1 MLVPPVFTIEKE
13 ENLPMTRIEDK
24 KLETGQTNGEWSPK
38 LAIPPQKQ
46 PPLATWLSEFE
57 ERIAREF
64 LRRTGLDYKM
74 TVAQI
79 IEAAEPFPGMQ
90 ILDVPTGTGVIAR
103 QFVGKIGEKGKI
115 IGADTTRE
123 QLEQARLAAQSAK
136 ASLRIEWKMMP
147 LEKLI
152 FEDSHFD
159 LITSVM
165 AFHRMQA
172 QKFLA
177 ETYRVLK
184 PGGRLL
190 IADELAPEAGAS
202 PLKLKFRHHYY
213 RFIARNR
220 DEAEAHFYLPQEM
233 MEMLG
238 EAGFTQIVL
247 RALRQRSKHDRVFT
261 LIKAVK

>member
-1 MLVPPVFTIEKE
+1 
-13 ENLPMTRIEDK
+13 MTRIGNK
-24 KLETGQTNGEWSPK
+24 KLGAEQTNGEWSPK
-38 LAIPPQKQ
+38 LALPPQKQ

-57 ERIAREF
+57 EKIAREF
-64 LRRTGLDYKM
+64 HRRTGLDYKT

-90 ILDVPTGTGVIAR
+90 VLDVPTGTGIIAR
-103 QFVGKIGEKGKI
+103 QFVGKVGEKGKI

-136 ASLRIEWKMMP
+136 ASLRIEWRMMP

-159 LITSVM
+159 LITSVN

-177 ETYRVLK
+177 EANRVLK

-190 IADELAPEAGAS
+190 IAGELAPEAGAS
-202 PLKLKFRHHYY
+202 PLKLKFRQHYY
-213 RFIARNR
+213 RFIARDP

-233 MEMLG
+233 MEMLA

-247 RALRQRSKHDRVFT
+247 KALRQRSKHDRVFT